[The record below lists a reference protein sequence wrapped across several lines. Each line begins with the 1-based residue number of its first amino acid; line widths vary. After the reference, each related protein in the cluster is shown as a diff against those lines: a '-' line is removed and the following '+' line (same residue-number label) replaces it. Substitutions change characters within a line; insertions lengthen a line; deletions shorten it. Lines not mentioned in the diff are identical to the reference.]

1 MRRKISSETWEQIRT
16 GCASGI
22 SVREIACEIEI
33 PEGTPLSLGK
43 TRKLD
48 AKHQKAVVKQLKMI
62 NAYLFD
68 QTNHA
73 IAYRARLIS
82 LRFYVPVF

>member
-1 MRRKISSETWEQIRT
+1 MMAAHTEVTADR
-16 GCASGI
+16 CAAGI
-22 SVREIACEIEI
+22 TSPAKWTFQRERC
-33 PEGTPLSLGK
+33 SLAAK
-43 TRKLD
+43 TRRLD

-73 IAYRARLIS
+73 IA
-82 LRFYVPVF
+82 

>member
-16 GCASGI
+16 GYAVGI
-22 SVREIACEIEI
+22 SVREMDI
-33 PEGTPLSLGK
+33 PEGTLLSQ
-43 TRKLD
+43 
-48 AKHQKAVVKQLKMI
+48 AKAGREASEGDRKQLKMI